1 MRRWMLVATTAGL
14 LSACGQAEP
23 SAPAPTHATPAAT
36 DAAQSET
43 ISSPADLQGFTHA
56 AGEDLFGYYFPT
68 QSVQIGDWRLDHIHI
83 GGAMEFAAW
92 ERGERT
98 ETYAPVML
106 EFSDVTSP
114 ISTNELG
121 QEYHERSLRVLPTAY
136 RLGEGDFRFVGRHP
150 DIGDVRIDGMID
162 LVQLKAERD
171 TGGRSQAEAAALLKT
186 SAQVGPEA
194 FRNLSFTWF
203 GGD

>member
-23 SAPAPTHATPAAT
+23 TAPAPTEPTPAAT
-36 DAAQSET
+36 EAAEPEA
-43 ISSPADLQGFTHA
+43 ISSPADLEGFTHA

-68 QSVQIGDWRLDHIHI
+68 QPVQIGDWRLDHIHM

-92 ERGERT
+92 EGGERT

-121 QEYHERSLRVLPTAY
+121 QEFHERSIRVLPTAY
-136 RLGEGDFRFVGRHP
+136 RVGEGDFRFVGRHP
-150 DIGDVRIDGMID
+150 QIGDVRIDGMID
-162 LVQLKAERD
+162 LAQLKAERD
-171 TGGRSQAEAAALLKT
+171 RGGLSQAEAAPLLKT
-186 SAQVGPEA
+186 SAQIGPEA
-194 FRNLSFTWF
+194 FRNLSFVWF

>member
-23 SAPAPTHATPAAT
+23 TAPAPTEATPAAIE
-36 DAAQSET
+36 AAESEA
-43 ISSPADLQGFTHA
+43 SLSPADLEGFTHA
-56 AGEDLFGYYFPT
+56 AGEDLFGYYVPT
-68 QSVQIGDWRLDHIHI
+68 QPVQIGDHRLDHIHI

-114 ISTNELG
+114 VSTNELG
-121 QEYHERSLRVLPTAY
+121 QEFHERSFRVLPTAY
-136 RLGEGDFRFVGRHP
+136 RVGEGDFRFVGRHP
-150 DIGDVRIDGMID
+150 LIGHVRIDGMID
-162 LVQLKAERD
+162 LARLEAERAQ
-171 TGGRSQAEAAALLKT
+171 GGLSQAEASPLLKT
-186 SAQVGPEA
+186 SAQIGPEA
-194 FRNLSFTWF
+194 FRNLSFVWF